1 MRSRMCETVL
11 ALRRTSGNNQAVPIV
26 DSNTPAMR
34 TVLSISSQTVAGV
47 VGNAVTGFVLQCLG
61 HRVWPIPTS
70 LNSNHGG
77 HPHAL
82 RKPVDDETVEGL
94 IANLEANGWLEQC
107 DAVFTGHFSSVGQV
121 GIAQAWVSR
130 LKARR
135 PDLIY
140 CCDPVIGDDPAGLYV
155 AEEIAEAIRDQLL
168 PLADIA
174 SPNRF
179 ELEYLSGSPCS
190 TPDSAAESSKRLGV
204 DTVLASS
211 IPSSEDLVTL
221 CSTAPEIFSRSS
233 PFLGPVPKGTG
244 DLLVALYLG
253 HRLNGHDKARCLNLA
268 VETTFEIC
276 RQSAAVEAEELMLIE
291 NRNLLMKAT

>member
-1 MRSRMCETVL
+1 M
-11 ALRRTSGNNQAVPIV
+11 QA
-26 DSNTPAMR
+26 AK

-61 HRVWPIPTS
+61 HRVWTIPTS

-82 RKPVDDETVEGL
+82 REPVDDEIIEGL

-107 DAVFTGHFSSVGQV
+107 NAVFTGHFSSVGQV
-121 GIAQAWVSR
+121 RIAEAWISR

-155 AEEIAEAIRDQLL
+155 AEEIAHSIRDRLL
-168 PLADIA
+168 PLADIV

-179 ELEYLSGSPCS
+179 ELESLSGRPCTS
-190 TPDSAAESSKRLGV
+190 SDGAAESAKLLRV
-204 DTVLASS
+204 DTVLATS
-211 IPSSEDLVTL
+211 IPSGDELATL
-221 CSTAPEIFSRSS
+221 CCTESEIFSRSS
-233 PFLGPVPKGTG
+233 PFLDPVPKGTG

-253 HRLNGHDKARCLNLA
+253 HRLNGHDEARCLDLA

-276 RQSAAVEAEELMLIE
+276 RQSAAVGAEELMLIE
-291 NRNLLMKAT
+291 NRNLLMKAP